1 MGGFQN
7 KARRCHARVYV
18 FFAALIST
26 RQREREKMKKYF
38 IALAAKPF
46 LRNFQPGELFA
57 YADYP
62 KKFELKE
69 RQCALVMRL

>member
-18 FFAALIST
+18 SFAALIST

-46 LRNFQPGELFA
+46 LRNFQPGKSCA
-57 YADYP
+57 YVGYP

>member
-18 FFAALIST
+18 SFAALISM

-38 IALAAKPF
+38 ITLAAKPF
-46 LRNFQPGELFA
+46 LRNLQPGELFA